1 MTNFD
6 SATRSFNLC
15 TEGTQSYSWA
25 WEGIDR
31 AQALKDIADDGNDVI
46 AYAHGWAE
54 ELCDACLS
62 QINPEGERGFT
73 PEEITNDLIDDRH
86 ALANAIQAWLEGDD
100 QEGDDEGNDDGD
112 DEPEGD
118 DEGDDED
125 DQEPDGDDEGE
136 GDDDGDD
143 EPEGPAEQGL
153 LLCLGSLGSRGITP
167 AGAIYAFSSE
177 ESFRDQNPQWHGVEL
192 PQPRWH
198 GITIVDDIDLPVE
211 GGYQAEW
218 GGNPTRSGS
227 DYTYYPY

>member
-1 MTNFD
+1 MTNFN
-6 SATRSFNLC
+6 SATRSFDLC

-62 QINPEGERGFT
+62 QIDEDGERGFT
-73 PEEITNDLIDDRH
+73 AEEITNDLIDDRH

-100 QEGDDEGNDDGD
+100 QEGDDEGN
-112 DEPEGD
+112 
-118 DEGDDED
+118 
-125 DQEPDGDDEGE
+125 
-136 GDDDGDD
+136 DDGDD

-198 GITIVDDIDLPVE
+198 GVTVMDIDLPVE
-211 GGYQAEW
+211 GGYQIEW
-218 GGNPTRSGS
+218 GGNPTRKS
-227 DYTYYPY
+227 DGYTYYPY